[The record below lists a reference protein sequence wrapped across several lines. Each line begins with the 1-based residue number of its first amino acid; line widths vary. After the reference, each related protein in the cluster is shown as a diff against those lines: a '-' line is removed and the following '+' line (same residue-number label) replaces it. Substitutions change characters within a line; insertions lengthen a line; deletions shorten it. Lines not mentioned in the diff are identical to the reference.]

1 MAIVHST
8 TIKPSKPEIL
18 ETLFGGPVEILGAY
32 RFDDPDGEVGV
43 EGLIVTAPGGP
54 RHVVMTYRGAP
65 LDGADEHLL
74 STMEHGVLGQRWIY
88 DGLGDPVA
96 LACFDRALRGEQ
108 RQARLEVFDGD
119 DLVETR
125 DSTVRIALVEG
136 EGSGRHGLLIAGD
149 LADPI
154 PSDGSHLHATWDG
167 GEAVIVALV
176 PALPE

>member
-1 MAIVHST
+1 MAIVHATSISPT
-8 TIKPSKPEIL
+8 KAEIL
-18 ETLFGGPVEILGAY
+18 ENLFGGPVDIRGAY

-43 EGLIVTAPGGP
+43 EGLIVNAPDGL

-65 LDGADEHLL
+65 LGGAEEHLL

-108 RQARLEVFDGD
+108 QQARLEIFDGD

-125 DSTVRIALVEG
+125 DSTVRIAVVEG
-136 EGSGRHGLLIAGD
+136 DRAEHRGLVIVGD
-149 LADPI
+149 LSQPI
-154 PSDGSHLHATWDG
+154 DAGGAQLRATWADG
-167 GEAVIVALV
+167 GAVVAALV
-176 PALPE
+176 